1 MATARAPRR
10 AFWLNHLRQWR
21 EQGGTL
27 KAYAEAN
34 GLSVS
39 ALYAAK
45 SSYEGASSRK
55 MSKPVS
61 GTTLLPVQ
69 ISAPSRDGGEAI
81 RVLLPNGVVI
91 EVPSGLSAAEWAPL
105 MMLLATSS

>member
-1 MATARAPRR
+1 MATPHAPRR
-10 AFWLNHLRQWR
+10 EFWLNHLRQWR

-45 SSYEGASSRK
+45 SSYEGAPTRK
-55 MSKPVS
+55 ASKPVTS
-61 GTTLLPVQ
+61 ATLLPVQ
-69 ISAPSRDGGEAI
+69 VSSGRGDESI
-81 RVLLPNGVVI
+81 RVYLPNGVVV
-91 EVPSGLSAAEWAPL
+91 EVPSGLTAPEWAPL
-105 MMLLATSS
+105 MMLFATAS

>member
-1 MATARAPRR
+1 MATPRAPRR
-10 AFWLNHLRQWR
+10 EFWLNHLRQWR

-34 GLSVS
+34 GLSVN

-45 SSYEGASSRK
+45 SSYEGAPSRNA
-55 MSKPVS
+55 SKPV
-61 GTTLLPVQ
+61 TNATLLPVQ
-69 ISAPSRDGGEAI
+69 VSSGRGVEAI
-81 RVLLPNGVVI
+81 RVSLPNGVLI
-91 EVPSGLSAAEWAPL
+91 EVPSGLSAPEWAPL